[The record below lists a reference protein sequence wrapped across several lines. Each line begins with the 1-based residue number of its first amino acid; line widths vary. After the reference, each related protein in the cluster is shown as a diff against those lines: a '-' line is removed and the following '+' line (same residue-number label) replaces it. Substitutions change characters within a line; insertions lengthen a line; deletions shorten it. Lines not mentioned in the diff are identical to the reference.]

1 MKIDMRIM
9 RGASCIRCHRK
20 YQQGW
25 GWGGGGV
32 SVDIGIN
39 GNTGEKKKKKR
50 QHLKIPPLT
59 SEDGPYTEIIIKI

>member
-1 MKIDMRIM
+1 MRIM
-9 RGASCIRCHRK
+9 RGTSCIWCHRK

-25 GWGGGGV
+25 GGGV

-39 GNTGEKKKKKR
+39 GDTGEIKKKIR
-50 QHLKIPPLT
+50 QHLRIPPLT